1 MHDFV
6 FKNKR
11 LIQIILAIIFLPFA
25 FFGVDSYFRSSGE
38 SVAVATVGDQR
49 ISQQEFNR
57 ALRERQEAI
66 QRMTGG
72 RADAALLE
80 SAELRFNVIEAL
92 IRQRLLLNRAQQAG
106 MAVSDRQ
113 LQSVIGEL
121 PPFQSDGKFSFQ
133 LYEQFLKSQGMTP
146 AMFEARMR
154 QDLMLQYIDDAVGG
168 TGFIPRT
175 VTERLARLSEQRRE
189 VSIFTIPAEKFLPRV
204 KLETNAAKQ
213 YYDAHQEEFR
223 IPEQARVEY
232 VTLSVDSLLP
242 QIAVDAGEV
251 RKYYDEHRRQFEA
264 TEERQASHILLS
276 VDSTAAPEAK
286 QKARAKAEEIYS
298 QLKQKPERFAE
309 IAKQQ
314 SQDPG
319 SAAKGGDLGY
329 FGRGNMPKPFE
340 DAVFGLKVGEISRP
354 VETQY
359 GFHIVRLTAVKGGQG
374 RSFEEVRGQI
384 ETDLKRQRAGRKFA
398 EVAENFNNVLFEQS
412 ESLKP
417 AAEIAKTSPQ
427 QSGWITRERAE
438 EGRLNNPKL
447 LQAIFSEDALRNKR
461 NTEAVEV
468 APGVLAAAR
477 VIEHK
482 PSSVQPFD
490 EVSGAIVKKLTLQ
503 QAGQLASQD
512 GRERLE
518 KLKQAKDAEIA
529 WGATQLVGRADAA
542 GLVEPVLKQIFR
554 TDTTKLPAYA
564 GVDNPRGG
572 FTLVRITRVVEADTI
587 APDRQKALADG
598 LRQMLGQEEMLAY
611 VASLKQKADVKISKE
626 LLEKKQ

>member
-1 MHDFV
+1 MFDLIH
-6 FKNKR
+6 KNKR

-38 SVAVATVGDQR
+38 AAVVATVGGQR

-66 QRMTGG
+66 QRLAGG

-80 SAELRFNVIEAL
+80 SAELRFNVMEAL
-92 IRQRLLLNRAQQAG
+92 VRQRLLLARAYG
-106 MAVSDRQ
+106 MGMTISDHQ
-113 LQSVIGEL
+113 LDSVITEL
-121 PPFQSDGKFSFQ
+121 PIFQSDGKFSPQ
-133 LYEQFLKSQGMTP
+133 LAEQYLKSQGMKPETFR
-146 AMFEARMR
+146 AKLRE
-154 QDLMLQYIDDAVGG
+154 DLMLQYLDDAVGG

-175 VTERLARLSEQRRE
+175 VTEHLARLSEQRRE
-189 VSIFTIPAEKFLPRV
+189 VSVFTIPAEKFLPQV
-204 KLETNAAKQ
+204 KLEANAAKQ
-213 YYDAHQEEFR
+213 YYDAHQDEFR

-232 VTLSVDSLLP
+232 VTLSMDSLLP
-242 QIAVDAGEV
+242 EIAVDAGEV
-251 RKYYDEHRRQFEA
+251 RKYYDEHRKQFEA
-264 TEERQASHILLS
+264 TEERQASHILIS

-286 QKARAKAEEIYS
+286 QKARAKAEEIYK

-309 IAKQQ
+309 IAKEQ

-359 GFHIVRLTAVKGGQG
+359 GLHIIRLTAAKGGQG
-374 RSFEEVRGQI
+374 RSFEEVRAQI
-384 ETDLKRQRAGRKFA
+384 ETELKRQRAGRKFA

-447 LQAIFSEDALRNKR
+447 LQAIFSEDVLRNKR

-477 VIEHK
+477 VTEYK
-482 PSSVQPFD
+482 PSSVQPFG
-490 EVSGAIVKKLTLQ
+490 EVSAAIAKKLTLQ

-518 KLKQAKDAEIA
+518 KVKQGKDAGIA
-529 WGATQLVGRADAA
+529 WGATQLVGREGAA
-542 GLVEPVLKQIFR
+542 GLTEPVLKQIFR
-554 TDTTKLPAYA
+554 TDTAKLPAYA

-572 FTLVRITRVVEADTI
+572 FTLVRITRVVEADAI
-587 APDRQKALADG
+587 APDRRKALADG

-611 VASLKQKADVKISKE
+611 IASLKQKADVRITKE
-626 LLEKKQ
+626 LLEKQ